1 LVESVSFEIVDLK
14 IILLHNY
21 LLYVLVMFVL

>member
-1 LVESVSFEIVDLK
+1 LVVSVYFEIVDLK